1 MDIVVYMLLPLIFLF
16 KMSFTFKT
24 LIVPFLVQ
32 YFHHKVFVV
41 IGWEDYVI

>member
-1 MDIVVYMLLPLIFLF
+1 
-16 KMSFTFKT
+16 MSFTFKT